1 MLGKYNQDEFKLL
14 WEEKNPKL
22 SIKDQI
28 DDICYAENVDVLVV
42 GVHGRKKV
50 DAEITVCG
58 SNVSQLS
65 EDPVCPILIIKCD
78 D

>member
-1 MLGKYNQDEFKLL
+1 MVEQKC
-14 WEEKNPKL
+14 
-22 SIKDQI
+22 
-28 DDICYAENVDVLVV
+28 DILVV

-65 EDPVCPILIIKCD
+65 EDPVCPILIIKSD
-78 D
+78 DR